1 MLLVLLVLVLLVLL
15 VLVLLV
21 LLLVLIEII
30 CCNSFEKL
38 VGVKFPIKEARL
50 GTRTI
55 LFFFAAEKPFQSKH
69 TPEIFFRARAELKL
83 LIVEPIP
90 SVSLL

>member
-1 MLLVLLVLVLLVLL
+1 MLLVLVLLLPL
-15 VLVLLV
+15 

-50 GTRTI
+50 RTRTI
-55 LFFFAAEKPFQSKH
+55 LFFAAEKPFQSKH

-83 LIVEPIP
+83 LKVEPIP
-90 SVSLL
+90 SVSLLCAPP

>member
-1 MLLVLLVLVLLVLL
+1 MLL

-21 LLLVLIEII
+21 LLLVLLVLPLLPLLLPLLPLLLIEII

-55 LFFFAAEKPFQSKH
+55 LFCCRETFSVETHTRDFFSS
-69 TPEIFFRARAELKL
+69 
-83 LIVEPIP
+83 P
-90 SVSLL
+90 S